1 MKGEYLLPIEVG
13 RMLSAGMIK
22 VRVLEANDKWYG
34 VTYKEDKALVTEAF
48 RLMKETGKY
57 PKKLW
62 R

>member
-34 VTYKEDKALVTEAF
+34 VTYKEDKALVTEDF
-48 RLMKETGKY
+48 RQMKKAGKY
-57 PKKLW
+57 PQKLW
-62 R
+62 G